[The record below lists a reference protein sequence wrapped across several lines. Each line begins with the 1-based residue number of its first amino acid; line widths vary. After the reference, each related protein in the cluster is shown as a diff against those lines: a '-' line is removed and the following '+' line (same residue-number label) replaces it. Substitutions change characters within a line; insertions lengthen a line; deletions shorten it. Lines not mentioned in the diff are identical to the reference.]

1 MAIDTALKALL
12 DAALAGGGHNGANIS
27 ASVVYPYAV
36 FYELSGEPLRTIH
49 GTTEATDSE
58 YQVDVFARSPEQAK
72 GLALGDVKDA
82 IETSTTVGGVLTLS
96 MSGEYDPVA
105 RCYRYIS
112 RYQVWET

>member
-1 MAIDTALKALL
+1 MAIDLALKALL
-12 DAALAGGGHNGANIS
+12 SGILAGGGHNAVNVSSPII
-27 ASVVYPYAV
+27 YPYAV

-72 GLALGDVKDA
+72 GLSLGDVKDA
-82 IETSTTVGGVLTLS
+82 IETSITVGGVLTLS

-105 RCYRYIS
+105 RCHRYIS

>member
-1 MAIDTALKALL
+1 MAIDTALKTLL
-12 DAALAGGGHNGANIS
+12 DSELVGGGHNGANIS
-27 ASVVYPYAV
+27 SPVVYPYAV
-36 FYELSGEPLRTIH
+36 FYEISGEPLRTIH

-58 YQVDVFARSPEQAK
+58 YQIDVFARSPEQAK
-72 GLALGDVKDA
+72 GLSLGDIKDA
-82 IETSTTVGGVLTLS
+82 IETSSSVGGVFTMS